1 MLWRGARCATDVRNL
16 CAVSRPRRGLRYG
29 QLMAHLLGYARVSTL
44 EQSPDLQ
51 VDTDC
56 CGLLAGVDRPCVKI
70 GRFDPAYVGQL
81 GTYSRSSTIGCGA
94 ATGTPRRSGSCCAR
108 AVTTRWSATP
118 WPARPPRWLSRTTP
132 TTACR
137 RRSAVGCPPPPS
149 SPPPSSLL
157 RRRPRRVVTAG
168 ASRLTATR
176 RDPGTTHRSVK
187 PPTAA
192 RPNQDPN
199 KSRTDRPIT
208 HAQTGPRS
216 SSPLSAPVKPVRR
229 IQAEPGLHA
238 PTPPAWIDTGG
249 VDPDPPRTLGSRQPC
264 PSTQTRIEGPW

>member
-1 MLWRGARCATDVRNL
+1 VLWRGARCATGVRNL

-51 VDTDC
+51 VDADC

-81 GTYSRSSTIGCGA
+81 GTYSRSSTTGSAA
-94 ATGTPRRSGSCCAR
+94 ATGTPRRSGSCRAR
-108 AVTTRWSATP
+108 AATTPWSATP
-118 WPARPPRWLSRTTP
+118 WPARPPAGCRGLHLRQP
-132 TTACR
+132 AAAGARRAAHR
-137 RRSAVGCPPPPS
+137 RRA
-149 SPPPSSLL
+149 
-157 RRRPRRVVTAG
+157 RRRPRASGDAGRHRVVTAG

-192 RPNQDPN
+192 RPNQDPK

-216 SSPLSAPVKPVRR
+216 SSPLSAPVKPVRWIR
-229 IQAEPGLHA
+229 LSPVCMLRPRRPGSTREVL
-238 PTPPAWIDTGG
+238 T
-249 VDPDPPRTLGSRQPC
+249 RTHLGP
-264 PSTQTRIEGPW
+264 